1 MLTLRTTL
9 PATTANPETTFLLQS
24 IASMADGDFPG
35 WISADMLAW
44 LPDSI
49 QEQFGETRESVIE
62 ENKDGYYQPFILP
75 IN

>member
-9 PATTANPETTFLLQS
+9 PATTANPGTIFLLQS

-44 LPDSI
+44 LPESI
-49 QEQFGETRESVIE
+49 QE
-62 ENKDGYYQPFILP
+62 
-75 IN
+75 